1 MLLITQLWPWH
12 LLSVIVLGVVCARE
26 PFVLAAVALTVLAL
40 LSYFLTFAVATLMLG
55 LVLGALWLLRH
66 SQAVMAR
73 AVSGG
78 G

>member
-1 MLLITQLWPWH
+1 MLLPWH
-12 LLSVIVLGVVCARE
+12 LLSAIVFGLVAGRE
-26 PFVLAAVALTVLAL
+26 PFVLAAVVLTVLAL

-55 LVLGALWLLRH
+55 VVLGALWLLRH
-66 SQAVMAR
+66 SQTVMAR